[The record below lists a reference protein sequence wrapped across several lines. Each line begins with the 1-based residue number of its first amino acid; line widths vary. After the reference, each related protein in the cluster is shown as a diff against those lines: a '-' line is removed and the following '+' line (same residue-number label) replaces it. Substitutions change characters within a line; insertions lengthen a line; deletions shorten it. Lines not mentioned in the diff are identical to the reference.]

1 MLIKNAKKI
10 KKKGVWCQI
19 QKNRVFTNP
28 IKILDIKSGGNI
40 KIKIVCD
47 TGEFK
52 KDEIW
57 TVNYKLLSECS
68 ELAREEIVRNSE

>member
-1 MLIKNAKKI
+1 MLNDAKYKN
-10 KKKGVWCQI
+10 
-19 QKNRVFTNP
+19 NRVFTNP

-40 KIKIVCD
+40 KIKLVCN

-57 TVNYKLLSECS
+57 TVNYKLGMG
-68 ELAREEIVRNSE
+68 RNSE